1 LTALSNSPEQE
12 LFPGSLRGSGSPEAH
27 GEKRKSLLRLFSN
40 FHARNYSRRLLDK
53 EIEHEKEIGLVMT
66 IDLSIVASFR

>member
-1 LTALSNSPEQE
+1 V
-12 LFPGSLRGSGSPEAH
+12 EAAVQKPM
-27 GEKRKSLLRLFSN
+27 EKREKVFLDTFSN

-53 EIEHEKEIGLVMT
+53 EIEHEKEIEQVQT